1 MTNKEFKEML
11 STMHRLIELLDKFDS
26 EFKERDGSEP
36 FLIPSEI
43 YDEICD
49 RIKQSHITLFGVS

>member
-26 EFKERDGSEP
+26 EFKENEGSKP
-36 FLIPSEI
+36 FLIPPEI